1 MPARRDRRGGLHRLH
16 RRHDRV
22 GAQEPSAPGGDG
34 DGVLDGRQRA
44 GRVARGRIR
53 AAVQSLPAHEADHAA
68 EDPRQPGPSQG
79 RGRDRCRHRGAG
91 ATRGRAHGEFAALKG
106 PRARAICRT
115 LCAVVP
121 AKAGTYN
128 HRPLEYGSPL
138 SRGRRREDLRNRNP
152 AMTDSLLCPDAFL
165 SPLEIDAV
173 VARALV
179 EDLGRAGD
187 VTSIATIPESASARA
202 VVVARES
209 GVISG
214 LPLAAAAFA
223 KLAPETAI
231 SAERRDGASVVGKT
245 TLMTLE
251 GPARAVLAAERVAL
265 NLLGHLS
272 GVATATHEFVR
283 RVEGTR
289 TRICCTRKTTPGLRA
304 LEKYAVRC
312 GGGFNHRFGLDD
324 AMLIKDNHIAVAGGI
339 RAVLERAR
347 ASAGHLVKIEIEV
360 DTLDQLREVI
370 AVGLAD
376 AALLDNMDAATLRQA
391 VEMVGGRFPL
401 EASGGIT
408 LESIAEIAKTG
419 VDYASSGW
427 ITHSAPNLDVAL
439 DIEI

>member
-1 MPARRDRRGGLHRLH
+1 
-16 RRHDRV
+16 
-22 GAQEPSAPGGDG
+22 
-34 DGVLDGRQRA
+34 
-44 GRVARGRIR
+44 
-53 AAVQSLPAHEADHAA
+53 
-68 EDPRQPGPSQG
+68 
-79 RGRDRCRHRGAG
+79 
-91 ATRGRAHGEFAALKG
+91 
-106 PRARAICRT
+106 
-115 LCAVVP
+115 
-121 AKAGTYN
+121 
-128 HRPLEYGSPL
+128 
-138 SRGRRREDLRNRNP
+138 
-152 AMTDSLLCPDAFL
+152 MTTSLLCPDAFL

-173 VARALV
+173 VTRALA

-187 VTSIATIPESASARA
+187 VTSIATIPASASARA
-202 VVVARES
+202 VVVAREA

-231 SAERRDGASVVGKT
+231 SAERRDGASVAEKT
-245 TLMTLE
+245 TLMTLK

-272 GVATATHEFVR
+272 GVATATQEFVR

-370 AVGLAD
+370 AVGLTD

-439 DIEI
+439 DIEVE